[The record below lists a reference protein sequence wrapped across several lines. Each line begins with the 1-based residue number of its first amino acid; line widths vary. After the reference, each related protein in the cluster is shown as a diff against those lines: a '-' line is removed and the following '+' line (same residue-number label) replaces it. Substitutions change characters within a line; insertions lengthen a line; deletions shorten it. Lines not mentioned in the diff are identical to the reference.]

1 VLIVTISG
9 FLLGV
14 PSALNMDF
22 FTNQDW
28 VWGLGLLLSGA
39 FISFSIIRYGVDKF
53 RTEIINGPGSDVKI
67 GKWYNVIIAY
77 LIPLQVTVLIV
88 WWLIESANW
97 DPEWWNP
104 LHAANVGTSV
114 LQWAIALA
122 VFIFFNKSLVKYTI
136 NNNENG

>member
-1 VLIVTISG
+1 
-9 FLLGV
+9 
-14 PSALNMDF
+14 
-22 FTNQDW
+22 
-28 VWGLGLLLSGA
+28 LGLLLSGA

-53 RTEIINGPGSDVKI
+53 RTEIVNGPGSDVKI

-104 LHAANVGTSV
+104 FHAANVGTSV

-122 VFIFFNKSLVKYTI
+122 VFVFFNKSLVKYTI
-136 NNNENG
+136 ENGE